1 MVCPISRQAGLLTVR
16 TGICTSGSAPGTMQ
30 GAGQNP
36 GADRMPAGN
45 GVLNA
50 EPAGKTNAAEP
61 AVPDAGKKQEEKEPE
76 NKEPQK
82 AEEKQ

>member
-1 MVCPISRQAGLLTVR
+1 
-16 TGICTSGSAPGTMQ
+16 MQ

-45 GVLNA
+45 GALNA

-76 NKEPQK
+76 NKEPK
-82 AEEKQ
+82 KTEEKQ

>member
-1 MVCPISRQAGLLTVR
+1 MPYKP
-16 TGICTSGSAPGTMQ
+16 TGRPPYGPGPGFVPQGAPRGPMQ

-45 GVLNA
+45 GALNA

-82 AEEKQ
+82 TEEKQ